1 MFLSIGML
9 KQKYFLTDIF
19 ILSAEKQPIKLSW
32 RKIEWLRKQGYSANN
47 IINLLGLLY
56 YLPNILEMTGCFN
69 SAYSAIIQEKWML
82 FAYFYY
88 VQSSFIKLDSLFLG
102 FLFLIV
108 IAVKEL
114 FPVVFRFGAS
124 FFNVATFR
132 TASFSFF

>member
-1 MFLSIGML
+1 MSQLDLS
-9 KQKYFLTDIF
+9 
-19 ILSAEKQPIKLSW
+19 
-32 RKIEWLRKQGYSANN
+32 
-47 IINLLGLLY
+47 Y
-56 YLPNILEMTGCFN
+56 YLRNVLEMTGCFN
-69 SAYSAIIQEKWML
+69 SACSAIIREKWML

-132 TASFSFF
+132 MASFSFF

>member
-1 MFLSIGML
+1 M
-9 KQKYFLTDIF
+9 
-19 ILSAEKQPIKLSW
+19 
-32 RKIEWLRKQGYSANN
+32 
-47 IINLLGLLY
+47 NLLGLLY

-69 SAYSAIIQEKWML
+69 SAYFAIIQEKWML

-114 FPVVFRFGAS
+114 FPVVFRFGTA

>member
-1 MFLSIGML
+1 MKCQEAWVCQSSDSLSYNLSSGKMAKKL
-9 KQKYFLTDIF
+9 L
-19 ILSAEKQPIKLSW
+19 ILI
-32 RKIEWLRKQGYSANN
+32 RCKQGYSANN

-114 FPVVFRFGAS
+114 FPIVFRFGTA

-132 TASFSFF
+132 TAGSSFF

>member
-1 MFLSIGML
+1 
-9 KQKYFLTDIF
+9 
-19 ILSAEKQPIKLSW
+19 
-32 RKIEWLRKQGYSANN
+32 
-47 IINLLGLLY
+47 
-56 YLPNILEMTGCFN
+56 MTGCFN

-132 TASFSFF
+132 MIGMSRIDEIEYEAPLADGSGKTAKVKIVPLQFLKAVLDRKSVV

>member
-1 MFLSIGML
+1 MSL
-9 KQKYFLTDIF
+9 
-19 ILSAEKQPIKLSW
+19 
-32 RKIEWLRKQGYSANN
+32 
-47 IINLLGLLY
+47 INLLGLLY

>member
-1 MFLSIGML
+1 MWSSFSII
-9 KQKYFLTDIF
+9 KQRDRPK
-19 ILSAEKQPIKLSW
+19 S
-32 RKIEWLRKQGYSANN
+32 
-47 IINLLGLLY
+47 LLGR
-56 YLPNILEMTGCFN
+56 PLEMTGCFN

>member
-1 MFLSIGML
+1 MSQLDLS
-9 KQKYFLTDIF
+9 
-19 ILSAEKQPIKLSW
+19 
-32 RKIEWLRKQGYSANN
+32 
-47 IINLLGLLY
+47 Y
-56 YLPNILEMTGCFN
+56 YLRNVLEMTGCFN
-69 SAYSAIIQEKWML
+69 SACSAIIREKWML

-88 VQSSFIKLDSLFLG
+88 VQFSFMKLASSFLG

-132 TASFSFF
+132 TAGSSFF